1 MSSNT
6 IPLGDL
12 KLDVELLTQAIEAA
26 PASERANLI
35 GLITELKRRQ
45 ERELAQTNFLAFV
58 KAVWPTFIYG
68 RHHARMAQ
76 EFEKVVDGDNK
87 RLIIN
92 LGPRHSKSELSS
104 YLLPAWFL
112 GKYPEKKVIQCSH
125 TAELAVGFG
134 RKVRN
139 LVGSP
144 AYQEIFP
151 GVELQMDS
159 KAAGRW
165 NTSAGG
171 SYFAIGVSGA
181 VTGLGADIL
190 IIDDPHSEQE
200 AAIAATNPEVYD
212 KVYEWFTSGPR
223 QRLQPGGAI
232 ILVQC
237 MTGDTKVLM
246 ANAVEKPLKDIK
258 VGDKVATYDKG
269 NLSVSQVNNVRSNGI
284 DLIYKIQTQSGII
297 LRANERHP
305 FLVDINGEK
314 QWIRLKDLRPGMALV
329 ALKGAIDAP
338 AQKSQ
343 ALAHRVIKNKP
354 TNRGTPSKV
363 LGFALLKDVI
373 DLQDQKL
380 NPVYVA
386 RAKQIKAITKETLTR
401 HIEKLGITENGK
413 VKYALKKA
421 VKSLFIVMGYVTTIM
436 LKSIGHLVKEGGQ
449 RKGIEP
455 NTLKQGMVLLWTGII
470 RCCKTNKV
478 NVQCVVNFPEKMLEL
493 TGVENCVLTT
503 ATVQGECGGS
513 FVTTAISLLGM
524 VKRKLHY
531 SKPQNTSEFTLDVI
545 ESITPDGS
553 EEVFDVEIDR
563 TENFI
568 ANGVVSHNTRW
579 SLRDLTGQVRQKE
592 LEGGGDVWR
601 SVELPAILPSG
612 QPLWPEFWSLKELEA
627 TRNAISVSK
636 WQAQY
641 QQDPTSEEGALIKRE
656 WWQRWNNTNP
666 PATDFVMQGWDTAF
680 EKHNRADYSACITWG
695 IFYHPD
701 ETGVSQAN
709 IIMLDAKRDRLEF
722 PELKQQVL
730 DEYKYWEPDCLLIE
744 KKASG
749 APLIY
754 ELRAMGIAVS
764 DFTPTRGNDKISRM
778 NAVTDIFASGRVWAP
793 NTRWADEV
801 IEEVAAFPA
810 GQHDDFCFVAGTK
823 ILMGDGSTKNIED
836 VCIGDKVW
844 SHLGVKNVLASGC
857 TGTYTTTSISDGI
870 NTLEGTASHLIYT
883 DKGWKKLTEIN
894 RDDNILTVS
903 TNKDLQCQQN
913 KQEQIEQLS
922 NSTTKLTKN
931 TATDLIMS
939 ALVVG
944 IFFIEMCGLFTMG
957 KSQLTTISIILMVIL
972 QITLLQIYNVCPRKS
987 IVWSIEKIKVLGVKA
1002 KNLWSTLL
1010 KLDPSQS
1017 HGTNPKKVG
1026 HGIGS
1031 MLKSFFAV
1039 KTGLLHIVK
1048 LYRWKKFALFVT
1060 NHSFQKTQP
1069 HKNTVQINV
1078 HKERCDFVIKL
1089 ISQLFTLIKNVSI
1102 VTKTFTPSIVIKDF
1116 AIAYA
1121 KMVSIEPNVKMKPVY
1136 NITVEG
1142 AETYYANNILVHNCD
1157 VVSMCIARFRKGG
1170 FISTTLDKQDEPE
1183 EFRGRS
1189 YGRSAY
1195 Y

>member
-1 MSSNT
+1 MSSNK

-12 KLDVELLTQAIEAA
+12 KLDVELLTQAIESA

-232 ILVQC
+232 ILVQ
-237 MTGDTKVLM
+237 
-246 ANAVEKPLKDIK
+246 
-258 VGDKVATYDKG
+258 
-269 NLSVSQVNNVRSNGI
+269 
-284 DLIYKIQTQSGII
+284 
-297 LRANERHP
+297 
-305 FLVDINGEK
+305 
-314 QWIRLKDLRPGMALV
+314 
-329 ALKGAIDAP
+329 
-338 AQKSQ
+338 
-343 ALAHRVIKNKP
+343 
-354 TNRGTPSKV
+354 
-363 LGFALLKDVI
+363 
-373 DLQDQKL
+373 
-380 NPVYVA
+380 
-386 RAKQIKAITKETLTR
+386 
-401 HIEKLGITENGK
+401 
-413 VKYALKKA
+413 
-421 VKSLFIVMGYVTTIM
+421 
-436 LKSIGHLVKEGGQ
+436 
-449 RKGIEP
+449 
-455 NTLKQGMVLLWTGII
+455 
-470 RCCKTNKV
+470 
-478 NVQCVVNFPEKMLEL
+478 
-493 TGVENCVLTT
+493 
-503 ATVQGECGGS
+503 
-513 FVTTAISLLGM
+513 
-524 VKRKLHY
+524 
-531 SKPQNTSEFTLDVI
+531 
-545 ESITPDGS
+545 
-553 EEVFDVEIDR
+553 
-563 TENFI
+563 
-568 ANGVVSHNTRW
+568 TRW

-656 WWQRWNNTNP
+656 WWQRWESSTP
-666 PATDFVMQGWDTAF
+666 PPTDFIMQGWDTAF

-730 DEYKYWEPDCLLIE
+730 EEYKYWEPDCLLIE

-810 GQHDDFCFVAGTK
+810 GQHDDFC
-823 ILMGDGSTKNIED
+823 D
-836 VCIGDKVW
+836 V
-844 SHLGVKNVLASGC
+844 
-857 TGTYTTTSISDGI
+857 TS
-870 NTLEGTASHLIYT
+870 
-883 DKGWKKLTEIN
+883 
-894 RDDNILTVS
+894 
-903 TNKDLQCQQN
+903 
-913 KQEQIEQLS
+913 
-922 NSTTKLTKN
+922 
-931 TATDLIMS
+931 M
-939 ALVVG
+939 
-944 IFFIEMCGLFTMG
+944 TM
-957 KSQLTTISIILMVIL
+957 
-972 QITLLQIYNVCPRKS
+972 
-987 IVWSIEKIKVLGVKA
+987 
-1002 KNLWSTLL
+1002 
-1010 KLDPSQS
+1010 
-1017 HGTNPKKVG
+1017 
-1026 HGIGS
+1026 
-1031 MLKSFFAV
+1031 
-1039 KTGLLHIVK
+1039 
-1048 LYRWKKFALFVT
+1048 
-1060 NHSFQKTQP
+1060 
-1069 HKNTVQINV
+1069 
-1078 HKERCDFVIKL
+1078 
-1089 ISQLFTLIKNVSI
+1089 
-1102 VTKTFTPSIVIKDF
+1102 
-1116 AIAYA
+1116 
-1121 KMVSIEPNVKMKPVY
+1121 
-1136 NITVEG
+1136 
-1142 AETYYANNILVHNCD
+1142 
-1157 VVSMCIARFRKGG
+1157 ARFRKGG